1 MIPDDI
7 IKSEE
12 DKLAYLKDCV
22 KESHD
27 YFKNNIDRF
36 NEFQTFVYSTALT
49 PSDISKLQV
58 LQKPAIEFNILE
70 AYISRQMGEFSEHE
84 PGLTVS
90 MADSV
95 LPSMDKQLS
104 KTIDVVE
111 GHTRD
116 IINQATND
124 GFEEKIYKDLLS
136 GGFSVGKVSTDYINP
151 MSFEQKIVIDRVFD
165 PTMIGFD
172 PMARLSHKGDGRYC
186 FELIPKTKEDFEEEF
201 GDAALRGIEFT
212 RHLEEFN
219 WSYKNN
225 NKKIIL
231 LASFFEKVERKE
243 KIAKLSNGRVIL
255 AKHYRK
261 LREIW
266 DAMQRIEQMPEIIET
281 RETMIETIDH
291 YLLCQ
296 SKILKHEKTDYTYL
310 PLVFFDGNSVML
322 KATGDG
328 STTQMTRP
336 YVFQAKGVQRL
347 KNFAGQ
353 TVASQIENMVEHK
366 IMAAIESIPE
376 DYADAYKNPQLAH
389 TLAYNAFYDKNPD
402 QPLPPPREIQQTP
415 TPVIV
420 QETFMGT
427 DQVTQAIL
435 GSYDAQMGIT
445 NGQISGKAIQQGAMH
460 SSAAAKP
467 YLMGFINGL
476 NRIGE
481 IILDLI
487 PKYYVTPRSVPVLKS
502 NGQRSYQIINDPN
515 NPEAIKINYKPE
527 DLQIKIEAGINTTL
541 QKQMALNQIIQLMG
555 ASEMFAQFMNQDGLM
570 SLLDNVDIRGI
581 DDLKIKAEE
590 FMGQLKQQQQA
601 AAGQPDP
608 MQQMVEA
615 QTQIEAAKI
624 EQRREQAQGEL
635 QIKASQLAIDKEK
648 ADMEFMRLLAEVES
662 LDAKSMREAQRLD
675 ADLTK
680 DAVDMALEMSG
691 RMNE

>member
-7 IKSEE
+7 IDTDSEQ
-12 DKLAYLKDCV
+12 DKLAYLKGCV
-22 KESHD
+22 EESHG

-49 PSDISKLQV
+49 ASDIAKLQV

-136 GGFSVGKVSTDYINP
+136 GGFSVGKVTTDYINP
-151 MSFEQKIVIDRVFD
+151 MSFEQKILIDRVFD
-165 PTMIGFD
+165 PTMCGFD

-201 GDAALRGIEFT
+201 GESALKNIEFT
-212 RHLEEFN
+212 RHLEDFN
-219 WSYKNN
+219 WAYKNS

-231 LASFFEKVERKE
+231 LSSFFEKVEKKE
-243 KIAKLSNGRVIL
+243 KIAKLSNGKVIL

-261 LREIW
+261 LKDIW
-266 DAMQRIEQMPEIIET
+266 DAMQRIEQIPEIIET

-291 YLLCQ
+291 YILCQ
-296 SKILKHEKTDYTYL
+296 SKILKHTKTDYTYL
-310 PLVFFDGNSVML
+310 PMVFFDGNSVML

-541 QKQMALNQIIQLMG
+541 QKQMALNQIIQLMS

-590 FMGQLKQQQQA
+590 FMQQLKQQQQQ
-601 AAGQPDP
+601 GQPDP
-608 MQQMVEA
+608 MEKMIDA
-615 QTQIEAAKI
+615 QIQVEAAKI
-624 EQRREQAQGEL
+624 EQAWNKH
-635 QIKASQLAIDKEK
+635 KANYK
-648 ADMEFMRLLAEVES
+648 
-662 LDAKSMREAQRLD
+662 
-675 ADLTK
+675 
-680 DAVDMALEMSG
+680 
-691 RMNE
+691 